1 MVKHIRRKT
10 VVISVPDNDSGP
22 TIRVVTYLR
31 ESVNNKYGST
41 HGKWNDE
48 TRKESCYAKDLK
60 YSNI

>member
-1 MVKHIRRKT
+1 M
-10 VVISVPDNDSGP
+10 ISVPDNDSGP